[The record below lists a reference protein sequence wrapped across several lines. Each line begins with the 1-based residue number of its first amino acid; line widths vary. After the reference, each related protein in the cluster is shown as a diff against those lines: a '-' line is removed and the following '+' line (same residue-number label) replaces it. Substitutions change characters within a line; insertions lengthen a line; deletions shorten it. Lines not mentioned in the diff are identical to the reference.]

1 MNIKKL
7 IKEIVKNEIKS
18 ILNENK
24 TLHPLRFKQLEKIGE
39 ATKRFLEAQEEIEKL
54 EAQIKIEKDRST
66 LDKLKKDKLK
76 KEIERQI
83 PRSTLYILIYEYI
96 TNFYEEHEAVS
107 TLKPYTKDKLTTIW
121 NDAIKRTK
129 TIGQGKGWGF
139 NDNSPAWTQFE
150 KSSSVDPS
158 QPRTE
163 SYKLYVTFAR
173 GKDFADFIENI
184 NKIPWLLLKINSKPT
199 KGKVSFKVANVVVD
213 SLLHKDNVVIH
224 FKNNDDKSLLE
235 AAIQE
240 TGFKEVDRESIDR
253 TRLGVD
259 AADKSGNH
267 SSDSQLV
274 TEKVIEN
281 IIINKNLLLRSLSK
295 PSDFMQGLSGI
306 ETILSGVMKRSSHRN
321 R

>member
-1 MNIKKL
+1 MNIKRL

-39 ATKRFLEAQEEIEKL
+39 VTKRFLEAQKETEKSTF
-54 EAQIKIEKDRST
+54 RST
-66 LDKLKKDKLK
+66 LD
-76 KEIERQI
+76 R
-83 PRSTLYILIYEYI
+83 LIYDYI
-96 TNFYEEHEAVS
+96 TKFYEEHEAVS
-107 TLKPYTKDKLTTIW
+107 TLELYTDEGTRLNPKFNKELKDKLTAIW
-121 NDAIKRTK
+121 NGAIDLTK
-129 TIGQGKGWGF
+129 TIGQREGWGF
-139 NDNSPAWTQFE
+139 NNNSPAWTQFE

-158 QPRTE
+158 QPRTQ

-184 NKIPWLLLKINSKPT
+184 NKIPNLLLKINSKPT
-199 KGKVSFKVANVVVD
+199 KGKVSFKVANVVVAALQD
-213 SLLHKDNVVIH
+213 KDNVVVH
-224 FKNNDDKSLLE
+224 FKNKDDESLLE

-240 TGFKEVDRESIDR
+240 TGFKEVNRESIDR

-259 AADKSGNH
+259 TADKSGKH
-267 SSDSQLV
+267 SSDSQLI
-274 TEKVIEN
+274 TEKVMEN
-281 IIINKNLLLRSLSK
+281 IITNKNLLLGLLSK
-295 PSDFMQGLSGI
+295 PSDFKQGLSAI